1 MSAELIKQLRERTG
15 AGIVDCKK
23 ALGASN
29 NDIEAAIDWL
39 RKSGLAKAAKKS
51 GRAATEGAVFAY
63 IHGGGRIGVLV
74 EINCETD
81 FAAGTEGF
89 KGLCRDIALQIAAAG
104 AEWVNVSDVPADA
117 VARERDVVVARTIA
131 EGKPAELLKMKAFQ
145 YDIVCNGIELSSGAI
160 RNHRPDIMI
169 RAFEIAGYPAEEV
182 EHRFG
187 GMLNAFR
194 YGAPPH
200 GGSAPG
206 IDRIV
211 MLIADEPAI
220 REVILFP
227 MNQQAEDLMM
237 GAPARVPPERLKE
250 LHIKLDLP
258 PVKGSKPG

>member
-131 EGKPAELLKMKAFQ
+131 EGKPAAVAEKIAEGRMKSWYGEVCLLEQPFIKDDKKKVA
-145 YDIVCNGIELSSGAI
+145 DVVKEAI
-160 RNHRPDIMI
+160 ATIGENIQVRRFTRYNLGEGLEKKNEDY
-169 RAFEIAGYPAEEV
+169 AAEV
-182 EHRFG
+182 
-187 GMLNAFR
+187 A
-194 YGAPPH
+194 A
-200 GGSAPG
+200 A
-206 IDRIV
+206 
-211 MLIADEPAI
+211 AA
-220 REVILFP
+220 
-227 MNQQAEDLMM
+227 A
-237 GAPARVPPERLKE
+237 A
-250 LHIKLDLP
+250 
-258 PVKGSKPG
+258 KG